1 MADKESTDAVKV
13 KTTSSDD
20 HKVLAAVATIPLVG
34 LIIYYAMPDAAPIVK
49 HYAKQ
54 SNGILALNIVTW
66 LLQFILVLIP
76 FLGWL
81 LLVILWITVWV
92 FWILLLINALKL
104 NQDFKLPV
112 IGDYFDKLL
121 K

>member
-54 SNGILALNIVTW
+54 SNAVLATNIA
-66 LLQFILVLIP
+66 LFIIGLIP
-76 FLGWL
+76 VLGWIIAFLGWIVP
-81 LLVILWITVWV
+81 LVL
-92 FWILLLINALKL
+92 WILLLLNALQGKS
-104 NQDFKLPV
+104 DYKLPV
-112 IGDYFDKLL
+112 IGEYFDKLL